1 MSLKDKTQ
9 SLFAEKFGY
18 PATHVIQAPG
28 RVNLIGEH
36 TDYNDGFVL
45 PCAIDYQTVISCAK
59 RDDRHVR
66 VIAADYGN
74 EIDEFSLDAP
84 IVTHDSQQWSNYVRG
99 VVKHLQKRNKNFGG
113 ADLVISGNV
122 PQGAGL
128 SSSASLEVAVGTV
141 FQQLY
146 HLPLDGAQIA
156 LNGQEAENQFVGCN
170 CGIMDQL
177 ISALGKRNKNFG
189 GADLV
194 ISGNVPQGAGLSSS
208 ASLEVAVGT
217 VFQQLYHLP
226 LDGAQIA
233 LNGQEAENQFVGC
246 NCGIMDQLISAL
258 GKKEHALLID
268 CRSLGTKAVPLPKG
282 AAVVIINSNFKRTL
296 VGSEYNTRREQC
308 ETGARFFQQPAL
320 RDVSLDEFNKVA
332 HELDPVVT
340 KRVRHI
346 LTENARTVEAA
357 SALAKG
363 DLKRMGELMAESHA
377 SMRDDFEITVP
388 QIDTLVEI
396 VKATIGDKGGV
407 RMTGGGFGGCVVA
420 LVPEELVPAIQDAV
434 AKQYEAK
441 TGIKETFYVCKASQ
455 GAGQC

>member
-1 MSLKDKTQ
+1 MNLKEKTRA
-9 SLFAEKFGY
+9 LFAEIFGY
-18 PATHVIQAPG
+18 PATHTIQAPG

-45 PCAIDYQTVISCAK
+45 PCAIDYQTVISCAP
-59 RDDRHVR
+59 RDDRTVR
-66 VIAADYGN
+66 VIAADYDN
-74 EIDEFSLDAP
+74 QLDEFSLDAP

-99 VVKHLQKRNKNFGG
+99 VVKHLQQRNNAFGG
-113 ADLVISGNV
+113 VDMVISGNV

-128 SSSASLEVAVGTV
+128 SSSASLEVAV
-141 FQQLY
+141 
-146 HLPLDGAQIA
+146 
-156 LNGQEAENQFVGCN
+156 
-170 CGIMDQL
+170 
-177 ISALGKRNKNFG
+177 
-189 GADLV
+189 
-194 ISGNVPQGAGLSSS
+194 GAGLSSS

-258 GKKEHALLID
+258 GKKDHALLID
-268 CRSLGTKAVPLPKG
+268 CRTLGAKAVSMPKG
-282 AAVVIINSNFKRTL
+282 VAVVIINSNFKRTL

-320 RDVSLDEFNKVA
+320 RDVSLEAFNAVA
-332 HELDPVVT
+332 SELDPVVA
-340 KRVRHI
+340 KRVRHV
-346 LTENARTVEAA
+346 LSENARTVEAA
-357 SALAKG
+357 SALEKG
-363 DLKRMGELMAESHA
+363 DLQRMGQLMAESHA

-388 QIDTLVEI
+388 QIDTLVDI
-396 VKATIGDKGGV
+396 VKATIGDQGGV

-420 LVPEELVPAIQDAV
+420 LIPEDLVPAVRQAV
-434 AKQYEAK
+434 AQQYEAK
-441 TGIKETFYVCKASQ
+441 TGIKETFYVCKPSQ

>member
-1 MSLKDKTQ
+1 MSLKETTDA
-9 SLFAEKFGY
+9 LFAETFGY
-18 PATHVIQAPG
+18 PATHTIQAPG

-45 PCAIDYQTVISCAK
+45 PCAIDYQTVISCKA
-59 RDDRHVR
+59 RDDRTVR
-66 VIAADYGN
+66 VVAADYDN
-74 EIDEFSLDAP
+74 QHDEFSLDAP
-84 IVTHDSQQWSNYVRG
+84 IVAHDSQQWSNYVRG
-99 VVKHLQKRNKNFGG
+99 VVKHLQQR
-113 ADLVISGNV
+113 D
-122 PQGAGL
+122 
-128 SSSASLEVAVGTV
+128 AS
-141 FQQLY
+141 
-146 HLPLDGAQIA
+146 
-156 LNGQEAENQFVGCN
+156 
-170 CGIMDQL
+170 
-177 ISALGKRNKNFG
+177 FG

-258 GKKEHALLID
+258 GKKGSALLID
-268 CRSLGTKAVPLPKG
+268 CRSLGTKAVSMPEG
-282 AAVVIINSNFKRTL
+282 VAIVIINSNFKRTL
-296 VGSEYNTRREQC
+296 VGSEYNTRRQQC
-308 ETGARFFQQPAL
+308 ETGARFFQQKAL
-320 RDVSLDEFNKVA
+320 RDVSLDQFNTVA
-332 HELDPVVT
+332 NELDPLVA
-340 KRVRHI
+340 KRVRHV

-357 SALAKG
+357 AALEKG
-363 DLKRMGELMAESHA
+363 DLQRMGELMAESHA

-420 LVPEELVPAIQDAV
+420 LVPEALVPEVKQAV
-434 AKQYEAK
+434 ESQYEAK
-441 TGIKETFYVCKASQ
+441 TGIKETFYVCKPSQ